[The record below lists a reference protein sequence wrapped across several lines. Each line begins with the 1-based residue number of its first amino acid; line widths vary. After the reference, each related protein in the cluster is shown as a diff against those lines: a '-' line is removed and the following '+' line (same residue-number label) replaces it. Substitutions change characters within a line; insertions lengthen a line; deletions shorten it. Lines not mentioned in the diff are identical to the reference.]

1 MNRPSS
7 DDQAIGWPCAV
18 VRNEISVVDGP
29 LIGSEIGKSLRREV
43 VREGRRLESRQIKAC
58 GGVPNETVN
67 NELFAGLQPNR
78 GTMK

>member
-29 LIGSEIGKSLRREV
+29 LIGSEIGKSCE
-43 VREGRRLESRQIKAC
+43 EKSSGKD
-58 GGVPNETVN
+58 GG
-67 NELFAGLQPNR
+67 
-78 GTMK
+78 